1 MSRTSVISAAL
12 ATSCSK
18 SRRKKV
24 VSAVCGRVGLFC
36 TFALFC
42 LFPGFLLENRSTFSL
57 VEAAE
62 NHRVEENEHLPR
74 SVKLA
79 RSSRSLAG
87 RDFKALRN
95 SETLRNCSSAAR
107 SSVPLTLFFLTSSVS
122 PSSYSATQKTSVAPS
137 APLHFF
143 SFDDTLGFWSSDVS
157 PPQFS

>member
-1 MSRTSVISAAL
+1 MSRTSAISAAL

-18 SRRKKV
+18 SRHKKV

-36 TFALFC
+36 IFALFC
-42 LFPGFLLENRSTFSL
+42 LFPGFLLEDRSTFSL

-87 RDFKALRN
+87 RDFKALRD
-95 SETLRNCSSAAR
+95 SETLRSCSSAAR

-122 PSSYSATQKTSVAPS
+122 PSSSSATQKTSVPS
-137 APLHFF
+137 ARPHFF
-143 SFDDTLGFWSSDVS
+143 SSDDILGFWSSDVS